1 MMLVWLPIAL
11 ITLFA
16 ILGIAWFGPELRAN
30 FLIWRGREQQARQ
43 ILETLLL
50 QNPEKLQLCRKLAR
64 IYYLENRRDRKAIW
78 VYELII
84 RFKIPF
90 EWREDLY
97 TIIAKHYIVEGR
109 KDTEAI
115 RIIEKAANKEIK
127 KIKSYAL

>member
-1 MMLVWLPIAL
+1 MTLVWLPVAL

-16 ILGIAWFGPELRAN
+16 ILGIVWFSPELRAN
-30 FLIWRGREQQARQ
+30 YLIWRGREQQARP

-90 EWREDLY
+90 EWREELY
-97 TIIAKHYIVEGR
+97 TIVAKHYIVEGR

-115 RIIEKAANKEIK
+115 RIIEKAVNKEIK
-127 KIKSYAL
+127 RIKNYAL